1 MNKLKLTLLLTLV
14 NLSCFS
20 QDSTLFVGNSMV
32 KYRKNHTLEILDEIL
47 KAQPEVH
54 VIDDVCKNGVSL
66 RSHLIT
72 LPPHKE
78 NRFGSVAFGTDVIEK
93 AETPLYI
100 INHNFNKVLFQETPM
115 TVVDSSLFYK
125 KRIHDFRKLDSLT
138 KNHSNQIYWLEP
150 YAAIYTHTDIN
161 PNVNLDSLYNVAY
174 KSFLLLKQ
182 YDSNLINVPIA
193 YITKEFQ
200 KKYPNEDLHIGG
212 MHPNKRMQFILA
224 CCLYY
229 SMYEGKP
236 DEIPFLH
243 LFRFDRH
250 QMKERGLKEY
260 TYKLYQEY
268 LKEYN

>member
-1 MNKLKLTLLLTLV
+1 MKKIKLTILLAF
-14 NLSCFS
+14 LSLIGFS

-32 KYRKNHTLEILDEIL
+32 KYRKNHTLEILDVIL

-54 VIDDVCKNGVSL
+54 VIDDVCSNGASL
-66 RSHLIT
+66 RSHLTT
-72 LPPHKE
+72 LAPHKE

-115 TVVDSSLFYK
+115 TVLDSVKFYNRTSKDFSL
-125 KRIHDFRKLDSLT
+125 LDSLALL
-138 KNHSNQIYWLEP
+138 NSSQVYWLEP
-150 YAAIYTHTDIN
+150 YAAIYSYFDKN
-161 PNVNLDSLYNVAY
+161 SKVNLDSVYEISHTHFSY
-174 KSFLLLKQ
+174 LKAI
-182 YDSNLINVPIA
+182 DTNLINIPIA
-193 YITKEFQ
+193 YVVKEFI

-243 LFRFDRH
+243 LFRNDRQ

-268 LKEYN
+268 LQKY

>member
-14 NLSCFS
+14 NISCFC

-32 KYRKNHTLEILDEIL
+32 KYSKNHTLEILDVIL

-54 VIDDVCKNGVSL
+54 VIDDVCSNGASL
-66 RSHLIT
+66 RSHLTT
-72 LPPHKE
+72 LAPHKE
-78 NRFGSVAFGTDVIEK
+78 NIFGSVAFGTDVIEK

-125 KRIHDFRKLDSLT
+125 KTIHDFRKLDSLT

-150 YAAIYTHTDIN
+150 YATIYIHTDAN
-161 PNVNLDSLYNVAY
+161 PKVNLDSLYEVAN
-174 KSFLLLKQ
+174 KSFLFLKQ

-200 KKYPNEDLHIGG
+200 KKYPKEDLHIGG

-243 LFRFDRH
+243 LFRNDRQ

-268 LKEYN
+268 LQKY